1 MIGPVNSNLIAAPAT
16 SKERRSAALV
26 QRLTGFDA
34 DHALE
39 FVRLFEWQIR
49 TSPGGAEG
57 FLRRRRT

>member
-1 MIGPVNSNLIAAPAT
+1 MTFPVNPNLIAAPAT

-26 QRLTGFDA
+26 QRLTDLDA

-57 FLRRRRT
+57 FLRRRA